1 MSSPPTDAPPDTAA
15 LVNATEALYRAAL
28 GPGRTAS
35 YLPVFARFDERGLA
49 GTHWNHAAAWFNL
62 NWLLYR
68 RLWRQALLYAVAL
81 AAALG
86 LWWWAR
92 GPMAAWPTGVRWG
105 LLALIGVLAV
115 AVPGWWGTAWL
126 HADVRGR
133 MTDAVRRARTVQEA
147 CGLLQRVGPGRWVWV
162 VAVVL
167 QLALFGAWGVR
178 SGNGAVPGAAIE
190 PAPVEPTVAQAS
202 APGPA
207 AAVAST
213 PPPTPAGD
221 VLAEPAPAEGAPVRS
236 GAPMVVGTVISETPR
251 PAASAPAPAPPRS
264 PDPAPIL
271 APEKKPD
278 RPPPA
283 PVADSAGQNGASG
296 ADTPRPRWQGHGV
309 NVGIFADPANA
320 ERAAARLRQAGL
332 PVRSDPVESARGP
345 LTRVRVGPFDTH
357 EQAMAAAETV
367 RNLGLEARV
376 FGP

>member
-1 MSSPPTDAPPDTAA
+1 MSSPPTVTPTETAA
-15 LVNATEALYRAAL
+15 LASATEALYRAAL

-49 GTHWNHAAAWFNL
+49 GTHWNHAAAWLNL

-68 RLWRQALLYAVAL
+68 RLWRQALVYAVAL

-92 GPMAAWPTGVRWG
+92 AAMAAWPAGVRWG

-126 HADVRGR
+126 HADVRRR

-147 CGLLQRVGPGRWVWV
+147 CGLLQAVGPLRWGWV
-162 VAVVL
+162 VALLAQVAVVF
-167 QLALFGAWGVR
+167 ALGLRTG
-178 SGNGAVPGAAIE
+178 GGPGAAV
-190 PAPVEPTVAQAS
+190 PASAPVEPTVAE
-202 APGPA
+202 A
-207 AAVAST
+207 AAPA
-213 PPPTPAGD
+213 PLPTPAPMPSPAASASDG
-221 VLAEPAPAEGAPVRS
+221 VVAEPAPALVSASSGGASV
-236 GAPMVVGTVISETPR
+236 AGTVTAEAP
-251 PAASAPAPAPPRS
+251 PPKPKASAPTPP
-264 PDPAPIL
+264 PIL
-271 APEKKPD
+271 APATRPS
-278 RPPPA
+278 PPPSQASASSADA
-283 PVADSAGQNGASG
+283 PRA
-296 ADTPRPRWQGHGV
+296 RWQGHGV

-332 PVRSDPVESARGP
+332 PVRTDPVESARGP

-357 EQAMAAAETV
+357 DQAEAAAETV
-367 RNLGLEARV
+367 RNVGLEARV